1 MNTLKPI
8 FENWKHYSR
17 HSVLVF
23 DKMRTLPSVAMGFFN
38 TLVLKKSVL
47 RTVEF
52 TITAD
57 CNVNC
62 EMCYASK
69 IRRPGERYL
78 SVEEY
83 RDIWRQAKKL
93 GAFSAIISGGEPT
106 TRKEL
111 FDILGAVEAPRNIV
125 ALVSNSTLLD
135 RAYLEKLKR
144 ASVNV
149 LHLSLNSVD
158 PGENDRIRDFPNHF
172 ERVQNVAAEARELGL
187 EVCLSNV
194 VSHNGIERSRKVAEF
209 ARRNGLGVVFSLAC
223 PMGNWAGARE
233 ILLTRE
239 EWLEVD
245 GFMRAN
251 PYIRSDW
258 TINLSLK
265 RECPG
270 GREKICISPYGDVM
284 GCGMNFISHGNVREE
299 PLEKIWR
306 RMAEWPPFKKRSK
319 ECLISVDQDYLE
331 NYLLPISARETLP
344 VQLADHPNYDGDPKK
359 KGGCTDG
366 NR

>member
-1 MNTLKPI
+1 MPSFSTI
-8 FENWKHYSR
+8 IDHFQHYAR
-17 HSVLVF
+17 HSVLIWKTMPAIPAVAKGYF
-23 DKMRTLPSVAMGFFN
+23 KTLI
-38 TLVLKKSVL
+38 LKQPVL

-57 CNVNC
+57 CNVDC

-69 IRRPGERYL
+69 IRQPGNKYL
-78 SVEEY
+78 SVDEY
-83 RDIWRQAKKL
+83 RDIWHQAKKL

-111 FDILGAVEAPRNIV
+111 FKILEAIESHKTIV
-125 ALVSNSTLLD
+125 ALVSNSILLD
-135 RAYLEKLKR
+135 TAFLLRLKD

-158 PGENDRIRDFPNHF
+158 PEENDRMRDFDNHF
-172 ERVQNVAAEARELGL
+172 DRVCRIAKEAKAMGF

-194 VSHNGIERSRKVAEF
+194 VSHNEIERSKKVAQF
-209 ARRNGLGVVFSLAC
+209 ARDNELGVVFSLAC
-223 PMGNWAGARE
+223 PMGNWAGAQD
-233 ILLTRE
+233 ILLTPE

-245 GFMRAN
+245 AFMHDN

-270 GREKICISPYGDVM
+270 GREKLCISPYGDVM
-284 GCGMNFISHGNVREE
+284 GCGMNFISHGNVRQS
-299 PLEKIWR
+299 PLEMVWR
-306 RMAEWPPFKKRSK
+306 KMAEWPPFKKRSK
-319 ECLISVDQDYLE
+319 ECLISVDQDYLH
-331 NYLLPISARETLP
+331 NYLLPIADSQTLP
-344 VQLADHPNYDGDPKK
+344 VKVEEHPTSTGQ
-359 KGGCTDG
+359 KG
-366 NR
+366 REK